1 MCAHTAPF
9 AFMSATSWVGLY
21 QVLALANAQML
32 GTGEGV
38 EVAIVPRHCA
48 GLELDTMTGM

>member
-1 MCAHTAPF
+1 VCAHTAPF